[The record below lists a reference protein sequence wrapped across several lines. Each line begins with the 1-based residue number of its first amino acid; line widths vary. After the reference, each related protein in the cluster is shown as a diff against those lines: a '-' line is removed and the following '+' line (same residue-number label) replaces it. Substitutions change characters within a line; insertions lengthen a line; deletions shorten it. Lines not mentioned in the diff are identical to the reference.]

1 MKRFLFNVFSFFLLF
16 SIVYVI
22 FLLIWGLYAPSFLK
36 RNIYSTFEVSHL
48 HRRLQ
53 EAKSTNDVDILF
65 LGSSHSYRGFD
76 PRNFIKN
83 GFKSFNLGSSSQT
96 PIQTEILVEKYLL
109 KMNPEIVILDVYPD
123 LFANNGTESTLD
135 LIVNEDID
143 LSTVFLALKI
153 NNLSVYNTLIFHSF
167 TKLFNVNY
175 KLNKLYTSN
184 IEKYI
189 SGGFVER
196 DMEFYKVTEL
206 SNRTF
211 SPRFDQLE
219 SFSRIVEVFK
229 SKKIKFFL
237 IYVPITKNQYNS
249 YNNNDYF
256 DSLMSSHGQY
266 YNFNELI
273 SLNDSLHFFDSHH
286 LNQNGVNLFNEKLID
301 VLKLKK

>member
-1 MKRFLFNVFSFFLLF
+1 MKRFLFNIFSFVLLF

-22 FLLIWGLYAPSFLK
+22 FLIIWGLYAPSFLK

-48 HRRLQ
+48 NRRLQ
-53 EAKSTNDVDILF
+53 EAKSINDVDILF

-76 PRNFIKN
+76 PRNFIKS

-96 PIQTEILVEKYLL
+96 PIQTEILVEKYLR

-143 LSTVFLALKI
+143 FSTVFLALKI

-167 TKLFNVNY
+167 TKLFNDNY
-175 KLNKLYTSN
+175 KLNKINTSN

-196 DMEFYKVTEL
+196 DIEFYKVTEL

-219 SFSRIVEVFK
+219 SFSRIVEVLK
-229 SKKIKFFL
+229 SEKIKFFL

-249 YNNNDYF
+249 YNNNDDF
-256 DSLMSSHGQY
+256 DSLMSSHGPY
-266 YNFNELI
+266 YNFNKLI